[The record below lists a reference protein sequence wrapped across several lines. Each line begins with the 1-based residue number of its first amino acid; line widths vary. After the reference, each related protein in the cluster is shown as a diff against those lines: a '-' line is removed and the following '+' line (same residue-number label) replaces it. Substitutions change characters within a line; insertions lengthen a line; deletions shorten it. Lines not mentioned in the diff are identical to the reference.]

1 MSRVVS
7 VDKSLI
13 AGGTIQWF
21 VTMEDNSGGRTR
33 VEVDEAS
40 ARRFEQVIETQ
51 GEQAGPKILTETL
64 P

>member
-13 AGGTIQWF
+13 AGGTTKWF
-21 VTMEDNSGGRTR
+21 VTTEDTSGNKTR
-33 VEVDEAS
+33 VEIDATAAERFKQILEAQT
-40 ARRFEQVIETQ
+40 EQT
-51 GEQAGPKILTETL
+51 GPRVLTETI